1 MTHSSPRRLS
11 SLPQNLFLLLGLF
24 VLSAVLVVGGIVL
37 GFPAFLTAQFDKFTQ
52 QNRSSEFGEQEFTFA
67 NAAAMEAASEQK
79 FSNQDKYLINNN
91 GFLIRESKQLYFW
104 DDPDDPVF
112 NRFDDWTDLYDT
124 FGGSE
129 NICER
134 SQGDSVYITADA
146 NLHFYHRLFEMEM
159 EYLEYSRFLPQL
171 FAFNQKLAAAVN
183 QQASLTID
191 ENAQA
196 SWQRLQVFLTIPQ
209 AIMQAVDFSTQG
221 YSRTPTGFYQSLDQ
235 QLVRQKLQA
244 LTASWSQ
251 PLQQLANSEL
261 EKVFAASEIGYS
273 PVTLQ
278 QHDYTQYQP
287 RGHYNKN
294 SLGQAYFMAMMWLG
308 RNNFVLNSSDSQVNT
323 AKTYDALNLLQ
334 IIRSSAQFSAW
345 ETLVKPIDYLVGN
358 ADDLS
363 VDDYLP
369 LVPNVFDFS
378 QVESIRTRL
387 LALPQPKIM
396 SAVIISDDVFD
407 TSKKELQESTQA
419 FALFSQRFTPDAY
432 IFTSLTQGQ
441 ELPDQATKQRL
452 PSTPTALMVPAVLG
466 DKFAREQ
473 LTVWINEQAKNSDL
487 VLSAKTQQLAD
498 EFAAWKPADWQ
509 ANHYVSWLGIL
520 ESLRLGN
527 KPTLV
532 SDQAWAAKNLNA
544 YLGSYT
550 ELKHDTLLYAKQSYA
565 EAGGGGEIECE
576 IPAVPRGYIEPNR
589 EFFSRLSQVVTRNL
603 AFLQTMGSTDDQSVV
618 ARLAG
623 RLESFLQKLSFY
635 QEILAKQEKQQL
647 LSDDDYERLRHSFGK
662 LGWLLYPIY
671 DRELLEADARA
682 SLVVD
687 IATDMVKEQV
697 LYNAN
702 GFPQEIIL
710 AVDDYAGKRLVR
722 GLTYSYR
729 EFTQSLGQ
737 KRLTD
742 ELWQEQVCYLYHHSE
757 DEVVKLPPQPAW
769 WRIYQA
775 H

>member
-1 MTHSSPRRLS
+1 
-11 SLPQNLFLLLGLF
+11 
-24 VLSAVLVVGGIVL
+24 
-37 GFPAFLTAQFDKFTQ
+37 
-52 QNRSSEFGEQEFTFA
+52 
-67 NAAAMEAASEQK
+67 
-79 FSNQDKYLINNN
+79 
-91 GFLIRESKQLYFW
+91 
-104 DDPDDPVF
+104 
-112 NRFDDWTDLYDT
+112 
-124 FGGSE
+124 
-129 NICER
+129 
-134 SQGDSVYITADA
+134 
-146 NLHFYHRLFEMEM
+146 
-159 EYLEYSRFLPQL
+159 
-171 FAFNQKLAAAVN
+171 
-183 QQASLTID
+183 
-191 ENAQA
+191 
-196 SWQRLQVFLTIPQ
+196 
-209 AIMQAVDFSTQG
+209 
-221 YSRTPTGFYQSLDQ
+221 
-235 QLVRQKLQA
+235 
-244 LTASWSQ
+244 
-251 PLQQLANSEL
+251 
-261 EKVFAASEIGYS
+261 
-273 PVTLQ
+273 
-278 QHDYTQYQP
+278 
-287 RGHYNKN
+287 
-294 SLGQAYFMAMMWLG
+294 MAMMWLG

-334 IIRSSAQFSAW
+334 VIRRSAQLSAW
-345 ETLVKPIDYLVGN
+345 EALVKPINYLVGN

-565 EAGGGGEIECE
+565 EAGGGGENECE

-603 AFLQTMGSTDDQSVV
+603 AFLQTMGNTDDQSVV
-618 ARLAG
+618 AMLAG
-623 RLESFLQKLSFY
+623 RLESYLQKLFFY

-647 LSDDDYERLRHSFGK
+647 LSDDDYEKLRHSFGN

-671 DRELLEADARA
+671 DQELLEADARA

-687 IATDMVKEQV
+687 IATDLVKSQV

-702 GFPQEIIL
+702 GLPQEIIL

-729 EFTQSLGQ
+729 EFTQSLEQ
-737 KRLTD
+737 NRLTD
-742 ELWQEQVCYLYHHSE
+742 EFWQEQIYHHNE
-757 DEVVKLPPQPAW
+757 DKAVKLPPQPAW